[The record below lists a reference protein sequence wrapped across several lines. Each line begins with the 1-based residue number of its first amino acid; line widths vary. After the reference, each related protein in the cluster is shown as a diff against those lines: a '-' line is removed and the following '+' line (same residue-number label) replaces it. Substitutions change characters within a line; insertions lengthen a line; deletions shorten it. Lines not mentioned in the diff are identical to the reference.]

1 MNDLKEARK
10 SIITGLRNE
19 NNNLKDEIVKLH
31 KEIELLTMEKKEFE
45 NKYLNMLVQNEHFVD
60 ILDQIN
66 NIIIKSV

>member
-31 KEIELLTMEKKEFE
+31 KEIELLNMEKKEFE

>member
-45 NKYLNMLVQNEHFVD
+45 NKNLNMLVQNEHFVD

>member
-1 MNDLKEARK
+1 MNNLKEARK
-10 SIITGLRNE
+10 SIITSLRNE

-31 KEIELLTMEKKEFE
+31 KDIELLTMEKKEFE

-66 NIIIKSV
+66 NLIIKSV

>member
-1 MNDLKEARK
+1 MDNLKEARK
-10 SIITGLRNE
+10 SIITNLRNE

-66 NIIIKSV
+66 NLIIKSV

>member
-66 NIIIKSV
+66 NLIIKSV

>member
-1 MNDLKEARK
+1 MNNLKEARK

-31 KEIELLTMEKKEFE
+31 KEIELLNMEKKEFE

-66 NIIIKSV
+66 NLIIKSV

>member
-31 KEIELLTMEKKEFE
+31 KEIELLNMEKKEFE

-66 NIIIKSV
+66 NLIIKSV